1 MINYSAAVVE
11 QIPLIHVVDRDDEL
25 LLNCIDAE
33 WYRILH
39 YFVWQDYL
47 EMAAEYYDALYHFNL
62 LEAKKVERDG

>member
-1 MINYSAAVVE
+1 MMNYSAAVVE

-39 YFVWQDYL
+39 HFVWQDYL
-47 EMAAEYYDALYHFNL
+47 ELVLRPISFAYITGNL
-62 LEAKKVERDG
+62 KSANTTSQ